1 MNMTRFDKIRPALPL
16 ALAFLIGTEIS
27 ACAASSEADFKAAY
41 AAAEAADK
49 EAGILRNQWTA
60 TATALAEA
68 KKAAEKGY
76 FDQAVA
82 SSQEAEAL
90 AKASIF
96 QAIQEKEAWKALEIR

>member
-1 MNMTRFDKIRPALPL
+1 MSMIRIDRMKSTLPL
-16 ALAFLIGTEIS
+16 ALAVLVGAAVS
-27 ACAASSEADFKAAY
+27 AWAANSEADFKAAY
-41 AAAEAADK
+41 AAAEAANK

-68 KKAAEKGY
+68 RKAAEQGE

-82 SSQEAEAL
+82 SSRDAEAL

-96 QAIQEKEAWKALEIR
+96 QAIQEKEAWKAFEIR